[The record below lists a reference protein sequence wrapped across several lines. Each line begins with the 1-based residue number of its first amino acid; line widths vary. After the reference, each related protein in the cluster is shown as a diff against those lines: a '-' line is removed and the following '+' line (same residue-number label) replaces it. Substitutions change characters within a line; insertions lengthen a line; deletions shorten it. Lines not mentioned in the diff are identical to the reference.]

1 GRNIALKQ
9 NASQSS
15 TYNSDSSRASN
26 AVDGNTSGDFNNN
39 SCTHTAGGDRNP
51 HWNLTFSRPQFIQ
64 RYILYNRNILGRRLQ
79 SFQLNSFFMNNSV
92 FNYTEPGE

>member
-26 AVDGNTSGDFNNN
+26 AVDGNTSGDFKDN
-39 SCTHTAGGDRNP
+39 SCTHTAEGDRTP
-51 HWNLTFSRPQFIQ
+51 LWNLTFSRPQFIQ
-64 RYILYNRNILGRRLQ
+64 RYILYN
-79 SFQLNSFFMNNSV
+79 
-92 FNYTEPGE
+92 